1 MSNKSTTPQPDSN
14 SNEKGVEPSSES
26 TQSERLSLHCPK
38 CGVDRIAYSRL
49 QKFDRLKMRFI
60 AKRPHRCLQCYHR
73 FWVSEKM
80 FANPDR
86 VWTLAIV
93 GALLVLLMFK
103 AFDVFT
109 APEQVIRVS
118 VVVPELNQ
126 STADD
131 GSSPQSDASAS
142 VASSINMPQNQ
153 AQNQAQ
159 KDALAS
165 ARALPNR
172 EFTQAREESLTPEQ
186 LSRRLLLAKQQADA
200 AAQLSQARV
209 EQLDKVLLPADD
221 EIESLVKIEVGYM
234 VERWRNAWSSGDLNN
249 YLLSYS
255 SGFKPADETPFEQWQ
270 ATRKS
275 RVTPEKNITVELNDF
290 DLVLLEQ
297 RSSAVI
303 EFDQR
308 YQSGNYVENSRKRL
322 RLVKEQGS
330 WKIIA
335 EVELP

>member
-14 SNEKGVEPSSES
+14 SNEKGVDSES

-38 CGVDRIAYSRL
+38 CGVDSIAYSRL

-86 VWTLAIV
+86 IWTLAIV
-93 GALLVLLMFK
+93 GVLLVLLMFK
-103 AFDVFT
+103 AFEVFT

-142 VASSINMPQNQ
+142 VASSINMPQD
-153 AQNQAQ
+153 QAQ
-159 KDALAS
+159 KDVLAS
-165 ARALPNR
+165 ARAGSNR
-172 EFTQAREESLTPEQ
+172 ELTQAREESLTPEQ

-209 EQLDKVLLPADD
+209 EQLDKLLLPADD

-234 VERWRNAWSSGDLNN
+234 VERWRNAWSSGDLNK

-308 YQSGNYVENSRKRL
+308 YQAGNYVENSRKRL